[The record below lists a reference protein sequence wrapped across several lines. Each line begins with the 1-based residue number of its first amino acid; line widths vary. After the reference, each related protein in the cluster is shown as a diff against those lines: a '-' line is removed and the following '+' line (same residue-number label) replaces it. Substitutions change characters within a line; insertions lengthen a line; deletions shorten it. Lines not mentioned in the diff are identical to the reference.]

1 MSTPMYEDLERQLK
15 KLYRE
20 VPPPPAGLATGRER
34 MLAEAACLKARAV
47 RRPLYATEPEE
58 RTRPERRRKM
68 SVLLAYKVMAVVMAI
83 AIAMTGAGGGVVL
96 AGDSL
101 PGDLL
106 YPVKLISE
114 DVKLLL
120 STDPADRAELAMTY
134 AGERVQEMEKLANQ
148 GEVIPDTVLA
158 RVTRQMEQTM
168 VEIAHARPED
178 VPALLERVMER
189 TRSHLRVLDQA
200 GTGAGEEN
208 QTRLRQASQVMECA
222 QQAASTG
229 LSDPD
234 RYREQYQH
242 RHEGMLGPDDEL
254 SPPMQAPMPA
264 MMGTATNDPERY
276 QEEHQHEY
284 EGAPGPHGELSPS
297 PSPMNEA
304 ERSREEHQQRYEG
317 TPGPHNELSPTAT
330 HTLTSTMTPSRMND
344 ADRSQRE
351 HPDHNEDTPD
361 PQGESSPAPP
371 DDPMPTHTPKHD
383 GHGSGH

>member
-1 MSTPMYEDLERQLK
+1 MSL
-15 KLYRE
+15 
-20 VPPPPAGLATGRER
+20 
-34 MLAEAACLKARAV
+34 
-47 RRPLYATEPEE
+47 
-58 RTRPERRRKM
+58 
-68 SVLLAYKVMAVVMAI
+68 LLAYKVMAVVMVI

-134 AGERVQEMEKLANQ
+134 AGERVEEMEKLANQ

-158 RVTRQMEQTM
+158 RMTRQMEQTM
-168 VEIAHARPED
+168 VEIAHSRPED
-178 VPALLERVMER
+178 VPALLERVMGR
-189 TRSHLRVLDQA
+189 TKAHLRVLEQA

-222 QQAASTG
+222 QEAVSAG

-242 RHEGMLGPDDEL
+242 RNEGMLGPDDEL
-254 SPPMQAPMPA
+254 SPMPI
-264 MMGTATNDPERY
+264 
-276 QEEHQHEY
+276 
-284 EGAPGPHGELSPS
+284 
-297 PSPMNEA
+297 NEA
-304 ERSREEHQQRYEG
+304 QRSREERQQRHEG
-317 TPGPHNELSPTAT
+317 VLGPDAELSPTPITEAPRAREERPQRHEGVSGPDSELSPAAS
-330 HTLTSTMTPSRMND
+330 HTLTPTMTPTPMND
-344 ADRSQRE
+344 GEGSQGE
-351 HPDHNEDTPD
+351 HQHHSEDTAE

-371 DDPMPTHTPKHD
+371 DGPMPTDTPKH
-383 GHGSGH
+383 GRHGSGH